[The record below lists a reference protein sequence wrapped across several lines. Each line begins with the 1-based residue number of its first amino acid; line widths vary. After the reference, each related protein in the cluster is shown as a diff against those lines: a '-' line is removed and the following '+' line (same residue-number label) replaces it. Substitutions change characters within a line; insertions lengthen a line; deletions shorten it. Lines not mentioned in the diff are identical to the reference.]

1 MNPLTP
7 RYTDDGHDDDVIE
20 VVGVRVGVYV
30 CTCSVARLASVHDH
44 EVDQV
49 TDELVDPVV
58 VVDKYTEP
66 DLQIRW
72 VSRLAVGFL
81 FIFFFFSLFCLDMY
95 VKVP

>member
-58 VVDKYTEP
+58 VVDKPSQTF
-66 DLQIRW
+66 RF
-72 VSRLAVGFL
+72 VGLVVWPLGFYL
-81 FIFFFFSLFCLDMY
+81 YFFFFSLFCLLDMY